1 MEANTAK
8 RIVLPS
14 LKYAIE
20 QAGISKAEITIISEK
35 ILKEDLT

>member
-8 RIVLPS
+8 RLVLAS

-20 QAGISKAEITIISEK
+20 QTGIPKGEVQTISEK
-35 ILKEDLT
+35 ILKEDLQ